1 MGVQQAC
8 IDAYRKHRNL
18 KLAAVDVGIPWQTV
32 YVHLRS
38 AGEPVMGDKLKYGS
52 DKDRLAARG
61 EQLFLRLVPGAL
73 SQNETMFQSKIDF
86 NVRDYGVDVKTST
99 LKRGHKACKL
109 RRWAFSMKKQEMY
122 ADFFVCFCMS
132 ESGDDLMKTLLIP
145 GEIARKYS
153 TVSLSERGG
162 KWDDYAVEPGDL
174 NAFFEALPAK
184 P

>member
-61 EQLFLRLVPGAL
+61 EQLFLSLVPKAQ
-73 SQNETMFQSKIDF
+73 SHNETMFQSKIDF
-86 NVRDYGVDVKTST
+86 NVHGYGVDVKTST
-99 LKRGHKACKL
+99 LKFGHKACKL

-122 ADFFVCFCMS
+122 ADFFVCFGLN
-132 ESGDDLMKTLLIP
+132 EQGDNLVKALLIP
-145 GEIARKYS
+145 GEVVRKYA

-162 KWDDYAVEPGDL
+162 KWDDYSIEPADL
-174 NAFFEALPAK
+174 NAFFAALPSK
-184 P
+184 Q

>member
-73 SQNETMFQSKIDF
+73 SHNETMFQSKIDF

-99 LKRGHKACKL
+99 LKFGHKACKL

-132 ESGDDLMKTLLIP
+132 ESGDNLMKTLLIP
-145 GEIARKYS
+145 GEIARKYA

-162 KWDDYAVEPGDL
+162 KWDDYAVEPSDL
-174 NAFFEALPAK
+174 KAFFEALPAK